1 MGAGISAD
9 VAVVIAAAGSSA
21 RMGGVGGGVGGG
33 RTGGARFGG
42 GNLKKEYRLSSSAYG
57 SGDTAKDMDG
67 TPLTV
72 LGMAVKAFLEC
83 ARVGRIVISVPP
95 SGDTGEAAARAA
107 LPRRFF
113 DPPFESR
120 ILFAPGGASRRA
132 SVHGAL
138 ALLAPDAPA
147 QVLIHDGARPWVDRE
162 LIDRTIDAVLV
173 HRAVVPVQP
182 LVETPK
188 EIDRE
193 GRIVRHL
200 RRSSVVAA
208 QTPQGFSF
216 PDILRAHEKA
226 EEKEIREGIEY
237 TDDAEVWAAFV
248 GMVFTVPGSPGN
260 KKITFP
266 EDI

>member
-1 MGAGISAD
+1 VGAGISAD

-21 RMGGVGGGVGGG
+21 RMGGGVRVGGG
-33 RTGGARFGG
+33 RTGGVRMG
-42 GNLKKEYRLSSSAYG
+42 GNLKKEYRFSSSAYG
-57 SGDTAKDMDG
+57 SGEPAEDIDG

-83 ARVGRIVISVPP
+83 ARIGRIVISVPP

-120 ILFAPGGASRRA
+120 ILFASGGASRRA

-173 HRAVVPVQP
+173 HGAVVPVQP

-193 GRIVRHL
+193 GKIVRHL

-226 EEKEIREGIEY
+226 EEKERQEGIEF

-248 GMVFTVPGSPGN
+248 GIVFTVPGSPGN

-266 EDI
+266 EDL